1 MLNEK
6 DLKLT
11 INKLYS
17 EMKNINILKEPNTIN
32 FIYSRT
38 IQIIALMKILN
49 KEEIFS
55 KQEIQSYDLFKKI
68 NQQQYYQDK
77 IKEAYEKYPL
87 GIPPIQSK
95 QQLTLSDI
103 PNEELQLFV
112 KEFNERKKGKI
123 KKKTIINN
131 NIPELELKE
140 RK

>member
-103 PNEELQLFV
+103 PNEELQ
-112 KEFNERKKGKI
+112 
-123 KKKTIINN
+123 
-131 NIPELELKE
+131 
-140 RK
+140 